1 VSSARKLTGQDIK
14 KAIDLF
20 RQAIQLDSKYA
31 RAYAAIATARSSLTL
46 CCDGHPS
53 ELLAAKLEAQKAV
66 DLDDEL
72 GEGHSALAA
81 VLRLHDWNSTEAEKE
96 YKRALE
102 LDPNSAIS
110 HFQYGDFLGFL
121 GRRDEAAA
129 QKDRAAELEPY
140 EPFFVSR
147 VGGIKDPE
155 RKLKQILHAIELD
168 PKYFFSHVMA
178 AGTYLERKEYKK
190 AIEEAKLSKD
200 LSPDQTWSDV
210 SLSHIYVEAGKPEEA
225 RAILDQLLLRSQS
238 HFVPPYHIA
247 MVYNHLGDKEQT
259 LYWLKQAYD
268 IKDPKIT
275 FLKTMNWKK
284 NVQDDP
290 RFQDIFHRVGF

>member
-1 VSSARKLTGQDIK
+1 V
-14 KAIDLF
+14 
-20 RQAIQLDSKYA
+20 
-31 RAYAAIATARSSLTL
+31 
-46 CCDGHPS
+46 
-53 ELLAAKLEAQKAV
+53 E
-66 DLDDEL
+66 LDDEL
-72 GEGHSALAA
+72 GEGHSALAG
-81 VLRLHDWNSTEAEKE
+81 VLRLYDWNWAEAEKE

-110 HFQYGDFLGFL
+110 HFGYGDFLGSM

-129 QKDRAAELEPY
+129 QKERAAELEPY

-147 VGGIKDPE
+147 VGGAKDPE

-168 PKYFFSHVMA
+168 PKYSFSHVMA
-178 AGTYLERKEYKK
+178 AGTYLERKEYDK

-210 SLSHIYVEAGKPEEA
+210 SLSRIYVEAGKPEEA
-225 RAILDQLLLRSQS
+225 RAILDQLLLRSTS

-268 IKDPKIT
+268 VKDPKMT

-284 NVQDDP
+284 NVRDDP